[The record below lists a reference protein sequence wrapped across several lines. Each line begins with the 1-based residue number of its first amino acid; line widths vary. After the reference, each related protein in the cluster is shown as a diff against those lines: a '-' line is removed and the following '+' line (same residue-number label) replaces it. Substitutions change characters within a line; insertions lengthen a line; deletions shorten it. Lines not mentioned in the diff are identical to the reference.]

1 MIKNRIPQD
10 EIYQMIE
17 EAIKIES
24 EFITE
29 SLPVKLIGMNNDL
42 MIRYIKYVADWLLV
56 NLNYEKLYNV
66 SNPFSFM
73 NTIGMESR
81 SNFFDERTS
90 TYQKAHVYNQPSE
103 LEANEDF

>member
-1 MIKNRIPQD
+1 MFD
-10 EIYQMIE
+10 EAFDIE
-17 EAIKIES
+17 I
-24 EFITE
+24 EFITQ
-29 SLPVKLIGMNNDL
+29 SLPVKLIGMNNEL
-42 MIRYIKYVADWLLV
+42 MIEYIKYVADWLLV
-56 NLNYEKLYNV
+56 NLGYNKKYNV

-90 TYQKAHVYNQPSE
+90 TYQKANMYNNLQQ